1 MMAVISMEKN
11 GAYICKYSVY
21 KVRDLTPASA
31 LAVEHR
37 DKAIVAVKA
46 GEERSPFT
54 ANFRPLC

>member
-1 MMAVISMEKN
+1 MAVISMKKKN

-21 KVRDLTPASA
+21 KVQDLTPASA
-31 LAVEHR
+31 LAFRHR

-46 GEERSPFT
+46 REERSPFT